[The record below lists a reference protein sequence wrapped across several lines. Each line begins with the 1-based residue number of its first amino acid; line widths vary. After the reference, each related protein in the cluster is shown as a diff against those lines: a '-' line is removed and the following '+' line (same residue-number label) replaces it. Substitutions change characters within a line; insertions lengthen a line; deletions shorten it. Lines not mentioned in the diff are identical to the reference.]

1 MILANTQQSFGFALL
16 AVVLVGAVVF
26 IVATVRAGRSEVGS
40 EIELAPNRKQY
51 LDDEDLEGPKLN
63 AALFSAA
70 GLLAIIAVALPVYW
84 LAEPGRQEGAVERFD
99 ETFVERGQVLYETG
113 AQCVNCHAGGGV
125 GGIASFIVND
135 QNGQFVAQVNW
146 NAPALNNVLYRYS
159 EDEVRYVLN
168 WGRPGTPMAA
178 WGALGGGPLTT
189 QQVDELVAYMWSFQL
204 TPEEMRAEVT
214 GSIDAVDPGLGK
226 RLAEVNK
233 SNEGIEDP
241 ATANRLSRA
250 DEIAL
255 GEILFN
261 NQAVGAGSYSCS
273 RCHVPGAAYG
283 QPWGPVARLQYGSFG
298 PDLTGIENQA
308 TPQQHFTLVWEG
320 MEEGKQYFSRRQ
332 GTPTMPGFGLNPN
345 AGQADKG
352 VPDFGEAGMFTPAEV
367 WAIVTYERNLSN
379 DLTVKSPVAGTAE
392 SPTFAG
398 VGAEEDSEAGGAGGS
413 YGSAPA
419 DASDTGTN

>member
-16 AVVLVGAVVF
+16 AIVLIGTVIY
-26 IVATVRAGRSEVGS
+26 IVAKIRAGRPEVGS
-40 EIELAPNRKQY
+40 EIELAPNRKEY
-51 LDDEDLEGPKLN
+51 LDDEELEGRKLN

-84 LAEPGRQEGAVERFD
+84 LAEPGRQEGAVESFD
-99 ETFVERGQVLYETG
+99 ETFVERGQALYETG

-125 GGIASFIVND
+125 GGVATFIVND

-178 WGALGGGPLTT
+178 WGGPGGGPLTT
-189 QQVDELVAYMWSFQL
+189 QQIDELIAYMWSFQL
-204 TPEEMRAEVT
+204 SQEDMRKEVN
-214 GSIDAVDPGLGK
+214 GLVEGIDPGLAE
-226 RLAEVNK
+226 RLDAVNK
-233 SNEGIEDP
+233 SNEGIESP
-241 ATANRLSRA
+241 ETANRLSRA
-250 DEIAL
+250 DELAL

-261 NQAVGAGSYSCS
+261 NQGVGAGSYSCA
-273 RCHVPGAAYG
+273 RCHVPGASYG
-283 QPWGPVARLQYGSFG
+283 QPWEPFARLQYGSFG
-298 PDLTGIENQA
+298 PDLTGVEEQA
-308 TPQQHFTLVWEG
+308 TPAQHFDLVWQG

-332 GTPTMPGFGLNPN
+332 GNPQMPGFGVNPN
-345 AGQADKG
+345 AGQSDKG
-352 VPDFGEAGMFTPAEV
+352 VPDLGEAGMFTPAEV

-379 DLTVKSPVAGTAE
+379 DLTVKSPEAGTAE

-398 VGAEEDSEAGGAGGS
+398 VAAPGGD
-413 YGSAPA
+413 
-419 DASDTGTN
+419 DASGDTAAPESE

>member
-16 AVVLVGAVVF
+16 AVVLIGAAIY
-26 IVATVRAGRSEVGS
+26 IVAKIRAGRAEVGS
-40 EIELAPNRKQY
+40 EIELAPNRSRNIE
-51 LDDEDLEGPKLN
+51 DEELEGPRLN

-84 LAEPGRQEGAVERFD
+84 LAEPGRQEGAVESFN
-99 ETFVERGQVLYETG
+99 ETFVERGQAIYETG

-135 QNGQFVAQVNW
+135 QNGQFVSQVNW

-178 WGALGGGPLTT
+178 WGAPGGGPLTT
-189 QQVDELVAYMWSFQL
+189 QQLDELIAYMWSFQL
-204 TPEEMRAEVT
+204 SQDEMRAEVN
-214 GSIDAVDPGLGK
+214 GLVEGIDPELAA

-233 SNEGIEDP
+233 SNEGIESP
-241 ATANRLSRA
+241 ETANRLSRA

-261 NQAVGAGSYSCS
+261 NQGVGAGSYSCS
-273 RCHVPGAAYG
+273 RCHVPGAVYG
-283 QPWGPVARLQYGSFG
+283 QPWQPFGRLQYGAFG
-298 PDLTGIENQA
+298 PDLTGVETQA
-308 TPQQHFTLVWEG
+308 TTQQHFSLVWEG

-332 GTPTMPGFGLNPN
+332 GNPQMPGFGLNPN
-345 AGQADKG
+345 AGQSDKG
-352 VPDFGEAGMFTPAEV
+352 VPDLGEAGMFTPAEV

-379 DLTVKSPVAGTAE
+379 DLTVKSPAAGTTE
-392 SPTFAG
+392 SPTFAT
-398 VGAEEDSEAGGAGGS
+398 VAGAGDEG
-413 YGSAPA
+413 
-419 DASDTGTN
+419 ASSSNDSTPTTTAATKTE

>member
-16 AVVLVGAVVF
+16 AVVLIGAVIY
-26 IVATVRAGRSEVGS
+26 IVATMRAGRAEVGS

-70 GLLAIIAVALPVYW
+70 GILAIIAIALPVYW
-84 LAEPGRQEGAVERFD
+84 LAEPGRQEGAVEGWE
-99 ETFVERGQVLYETG
+99 ETFAERGQALYETG

-125 GGIASFIVND
+125 GGVTSFIVND

-168 WGRPGTPMAA
+168 YGRPGTPMAA
-178 WGALGGGPLTT
+178 WGAPGGGPLTT
-189 QQVDELVAYMWSFQL
+189 QQIDELIAYMWTFQL
-204 TPEEMRAEVT
+204 SQQEVREEVNGLVEA
-214 GSIDAVDPGLGK
+214 IDPGLAE
-226 RLAEVNK
+226 RLADVNK
-233 SNEGIEDP
+233 SNEGIESP
-241 ATANRLSRA
+241 ETANRLSRA
-250 DEIAL
+250 DELAL

-261 NQAVGAGSYSCS
+261 NQGVGAGAYSCS

-283 QPWGPVARLQYGSFG
+283 QPWEPFARLQYGSFG
-298 PDLTGIENQA
+298 PDLTGIETQA
-308 TPQQHFTLVWEG
+308 TAQQHFSLVWEG

-332 GTPTMPGFGLNPN
+332 GNPQMPGFGLNPN
-345 AGQADKG
+345 SGQSDSG
-352 VPDFGEAGMFTPAEV
+352 VPDLGEAGMFTPAEV

-379 DLTVKSPVAGTAE
+379 DSTDKSPAAGTVE
-392 SPTFAG
+392 SPTFADVTRDAAG
-398 VGAEEDSEAGGAGGS
+398 SEESAAAETE
-413 YGSAPA
+413 
-419 DASDTGTN
+419 

>member
-16 AVVLVGAVVF
+16 AIVLIGTVIY
-26 IVATVRAGRSEVGS
+26 IVAKIRAGRPEVGS
-40 EIELAPNRKQY
+40 EIELAPNRKAY
-51 LDDEDLEGPKLN
+51 LDDEELEGRKLN

-84 LAEPGRQEGAVERFD
+84 LAEPGRQEGAVESFD
-99 ETFVERGQVLYETG
+99 ETFVERGQALYETG

-125 GGIASFIVND
+125 GGVATFIVND

-178 WGALGGGPLTT
+178 WGGPGGGPLTT
-189 QQVDELVAYMWSFQL
+189 QQIDELIAYMWSFQL
-204 TPEEMRAEVT
+204 SQEDMRKEVN
-214 GSIDAVDPGLGK
+214 GLVEGIDPGLAE
-226 RLAEVNK
+226 RLDAVNK
-233 SNEGIEDP
+233 SNEGIESP
-241 ATANRLSRA
+241 ETANRLSRA
-250 DEIAL
+250 DELAL

-261 NQAVGAGSYSCS
+261 NQGVGAGSYSCA
-273 RCHVPGAAYG
+273 RCHVPGASYG
-283 QPWGPVARLQYGSFG
+283 QPWEPFARLQYGSFG
-298 PDLTGIENQA
+298 PDLTGVEEQA
-308 TPQQHFTLVWEG
+308 TPAQHFDLVWQG

-332 GTPTMPGFGLNPN
+332 GNPQMPGFGLNPN
-345 AGQADKG
+345 AGQSDKG
-352 VPDFGEAGMFTPAEV
+352 VPDLGEAGMFTPAEV

-379 DLTVKSPVAGTAE
+379 DLTVKSPEAGTAE

-398 VGAEEDSEAGGAGGS
+398 VAAPGGD
-413 YGSAPA
+413 
-419 DASDTGTN
+419 DASGDTAAPESE

>member
-16 AVVLVGAVVF
+16 AIVLIGTVIY
-26 IVATVRAGRSEVGS
+26 IVAKIRAGRPEVGS
-40 EIELAPNRKQY
+40 EIELAPNRKEY
-51 LDDEDLEGPKLN
+51 LDDEELEGRKLN

-84 LAEPGRQEGAVERFD
+84 LAEPGRQEGAVESFD
-99 ETFVERGQVLYETG
+99 ETFVERGQALYETG

-125 GGIASFIVND
+125 GGVATFIVND

-178 WGALGGGPLTT
+178 WGGPGGGPLTT
-189 QQVDELVAYMWSFQL
+189 QQIDELIAYMWSFQL
-204 TPEEMRAEVT
+204 SQEDMRKEVN
-214 GSIDAVDPGLGK
+214 GLVEGIDPGLAE
-226 RLAEVNK
+226 RLDAVNK
-233 SNEGIEDP
+233 SNEGIESP
-241 ATANRLSRA
+241 ETANRLSRA
-250 DEIAL
+250 DELAL

-261 NQAVGAGSYSCS
+261 NQGVGAGSYSCS
-273 RCHVPGAAYG
+273 RCHDPGASYG
-283 QPWGPVARLQYGSFG
+283 QPWEPFARLQYGSFG
-298 PDLTGIENQA
+298 PDLTGVEEQA
-308 TPQQHFTLVWEG
+308 TPAQHFDLVWQG

-332 GTPTMPGFGLNPN
+332 GNPQMPGFGVNPN
-345 AGQADKG
+345 AGQSDKG
-352 VPDFGEAGMFTPAEV
+352 VPDLGEAGMFTPAEV

-379 DLTVKSPVAGTAE
+379 DLTVKSPEAGTAE

-398 VGAEEDSEAGGAGGS
+398 VAAPGGD
-413 YGSAPA
+413 
-419 DASDTGTN
+419 DASGDTAAPESE